1 MAATLFDLGGPVA
14 PAPRAPAAPRG
25 GRRKAA
31 GPILPQPPASAIH
44 PAATTEPAPAMQLP
58 TAPAPAADAPDAP
71 PAVVGPAPIR
81 GPVPLPPFDPDDT
94 SFYAFSYRLLHMS
107 RAELDALDAKHRAAG
122 YCRPPSP
129 DALAG
134 AISACAPRERPAGPW
149 VTCECGS
156 EMLADHMA
164 EHMAIAA
171 RAAAAK
177 PDADGKLPFS
187 LHNVFMA
194 RRAPGSL

>member
-1 MAATLFDLGGPVA
+1 MSTGTLFDLGGGPA
-14 PAPRAPAAPRG
+14 PAPAPSTKASKASAAPRG
-25 GRRKAA
+25 GRRKTAA
-31 GPILPQPPASAIH
+31 ITPTSQPRASAIH
-44 PAATTEPAPAMQLP
+44 PAAR
-58 TAPAPAADAPDAP
+58 AA
-71 PAVVGPAPIR
+71 
-81 GPVPLPPFDPDDT
+81 LPPIDPDDT
-94 SFYAFSYRLLHMS
+94 SFYALGRRLLRMS

-171 RAAAAK
+171 HAAAAK
-177 PDADGKLPFS
+177 PDANGDLPFS
-187 LHNVFMA
+187 LHNTFMA
-194 RRAPGSL
+194 QRASRAGAP